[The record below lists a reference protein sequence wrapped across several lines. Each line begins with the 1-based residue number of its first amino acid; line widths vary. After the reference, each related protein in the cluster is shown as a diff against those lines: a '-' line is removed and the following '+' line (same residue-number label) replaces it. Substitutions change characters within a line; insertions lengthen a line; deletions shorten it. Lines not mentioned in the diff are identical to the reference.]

1 MSALGELVE
10 ALRQVEERLD
20 QVRGQLVQ
28 SRKSLAEA
36 QSALAGL
43 DPEHPE
49 TVVPPGLRRAD
60 DQIER
65 TQGLVDHAVDTLRGF
80 VTQL

>member
-20 QVRGQLVQ
+20 QVRGQLSQ
-28 SRKSLAEA
+28 GRKSLTEA
-36 QSALAGL
+36 QSALAKL

-49 TVVPPGLRRAD
+49 TVVPPGFARAD

-65 TQGLVDHAVDTLRGF
+65 TQGLVEHAIDTLRGF
-80 VTQL
+80 VTRL